1 MAKKKKSQNTV
12 DNRDKRFINE
22 VFDAAIRFARKKSTN
37 PNATKIYDL
46 ADPILKRRK
55 AAVYNLLPEVRE
67 RFGGLYDE
75 DGILN
80 AWGHECSA
88 MSHSMD
94 GADHLFHIN
103 LAIAMFMLDELKHSG
118 KLPQAYRYFNQD
130 QKALMSVPLPD
141 IYDPCHDEIVLRGM
155 MELIRERDPRD
166 NRYQTFINDVSA
178 KRTEPA
184 NHQIPE
190 LDAEDLSPRERFN
203 AVMSLIHPV
212 VKERAMKRFEEKYW
226 EFLRIFFECDA
237 PFYKEWTDCK
247 QQSNSIM
254 DECRVLNDK
263 IVEAK
268 KGKPKQ
274 APPKCVLTPQMA
286 KSLTEFP
293 SIGSNYALGKPG
305 GLLVDDMERLQMMAN
320 KGIDFEDK
328 AEEADRKRL
337 AIMLFAHVTQMIKC
351 EDAIESLGEDIAE
364 RFMDF
369 GVNDPYETC
378 FGYLCLLEAGSDIPW
393 TYNAAMA
400 ILMVA
405 ARKLPWNA
413 FAIEQQEDLEDED
426 EDEVDDYLEHLHER
440 ADADFAER
448 DATVPLDWNEK
459 KAELYRLGYLSKPL
473 YEPLEAPSPN
483 WKMNIPQLIFGLTGL
498 VMPRTVSDS
507 ADMAESFA
515 EAGVDEG
522 VAKGLELYLQL
533 AMDVQAQSKDWRR
546 NAGSSPFPFMEKLFD
561 QEEPSEPEASD
572 EDDVEEL
579 KAKLKQL
586 KEANA
591 DFREALYHAQ
601 REIEAVREDAAKVEA
616 QAASERT
623 ELAEL
628 RELVFTQA
636 NAEELDEPEAERAAA
651 DRFPYNTKKR
661 IVVFGGHDSWL
672 KAIRPLLPNVTF
684 VNREQRPNADMI
696 KAADVVWV
704 QANALSH
711 RSFYKIINV
720 VRTNQV
726 PIRYFGYASAMKC
739 AVQVLEDD
747 C

>member
-1 MAKKKKSQNTV
+1 MAKKKKSQNTIG
-12 DNRDKRFINE
+12 NRDKRFISE
-22 VFDAAIRFARKKSTN
+22 VFDAAIQFARKNTSS
-37 PNATKIYDL
+37 PSATKIYDL
-46 ADPILKRRK
+46 VDPILKRRK

-67 RFGGLYDE
+67 RFGHLYDE

-88 MSHSMD
+88 MSHSID
-94 GADHLFHIN
+94 GVDHLYHIN

-118 KLPQAYRYFNQD
+118 KLSQASRYFNQD
-130 QKALMSVPLPD
+130 QKALMSVSLPD

-155 MELIRERDPRD
+155 MELIQERDPRD
-166 NRYQTFINDVSA
+166 NKYQTFINDISA
-178 KRTEPA
+178 KRTVPVI
-184 NHQIPE
+184 HQMPE
-190 LDAEDLSPRERFN
+190 LDAWDLSPRERFN
-203 AVMSLIHPV
+203 AVMTLIHPV
-212 VKERAMKRFEEKYW
+212 VKERAMKRFEEKYC
-226 EFLRIFFECDA
+226 EFLKVFFECDA
-237 PFYKEWTDCK
+237 PFYKEWSDCK
-247 QQSNSIM
+247 EKSDSLM
-254 DECRVLNDK
+254 DECRALNDK
-263 IVEAK
+263 IVDAK
-268 KGKPKQ
+268 KGRLKQ
-274 APPKCVLTPQMA
+274 ALPKCVLTPQMA
-286 KSLTEFP
+286 KPLPQLPNISSSFDLGRP
-293 SIGSNYALGKPG
+293 GSRV
-305 GLLVDDMERLQMMAN
+305 VDDMERLQMMAT
-320 KGIDFEDK
+320 KGLGLEDQ
-328 AEEADRKRL
+328 AEEADKKRL
-337 AIMLFAHVTQMIKC
+337 AILFFANVTQMIKC
-351 EDAIESLGEDIAE
+351 EEAIESLGEDIAR
-364 RFMDF
+364 RFMNF
-369 GVNDPYETC
+369 EVNDPYETC

-400 ILMVA
+400 ILLAA

-413 FAIEQQEDLEDED
+413 FAIEQEEDLEDEFD
-426 EDEVDDYLEHLHER
+426 NEDDDDYLAHLHER
-440 ADADFAER
+440 TDADFAER
-448 DATVPLDWNEK
+448 EAMIPLDWNEK
-459 KAELYRLGYLSKPL
+459 KAELYRLGYQSSPL
-473 YEPLEAPSPN
+473 YEPLEAPSPG

-515 EAGVDEG
+515 AAGIDEG

-546 NAGSSPFPFMEKLFD
+546 DAQQQPFPFMDKYFEP
-561 QEEPSEPEASD
+561 EESSEPDD

-586 KEANA
+586 KDANA

-601 REIEAVREDAAKVEA
+601 REIESVKEDAAKVET

-636 NAEELDEPEAERAAA
+636 NAEELDEPEVEEKAA

-661 IVVFGGHDSWL
+661 IVVFGGHDTWL

-696 KAADVVWV
+696 KAADVVWI

-726 PIRYFGYASAMKC
+726 PIRYFGFASAMKC
-739 AVQVLEDD
+739 AMQVLEDD
-747 C
+747 A

>member
-1 MAKKKKSQNTV
+1 MAKKKKSQNTIG
-12 DNRDKRFINE
+12 NRDKRFISE
-22 VFDAAIRFARKKSTN
+22 VFDAAIQFARKNTSS
-37 PNATKIYDL
+37 PSATKIYDL
-46 ADPILKRRK
+46 VDLILKRRK

-67 RFGGLYDE
+67 RFGHLYDE

-88 MSHSMD
+88 MSHSID
-94 GADHLFHIN
+94 GVDHLYHIN

-118 KLPQAYRYFNQD
+118 KLLQASRYFNQD
-130 QKALMSVPLPD
+130 QKALMSVSLPD

-166 NRYQTFINDVSA
+166 NKYQAFINDISA
-178 KRTEPA
+178 KRTVPVI
-184 NHQIPE
+184 HQMPE
-190 LDAEDLSPRERFN
+190 LDAGDLSPRERFN
-203 AVMSLIHPV
+203 AVMTLIHPV

-237 PFYKEWTDCK
+237 PFYKEWSDCK
-247 QQSNSIM
+247 EKSDSLM
-254 DECRVLNDK
+254 DECRALNDK
-263 IVEAK
+263 IVDAK
-268 KGKPKQ
+268 KGRLKQ
-274 APPKCVLTPQMA
+274 ALPKCVLTPQMA
-286 KSLTEFP
+286 KPLPQLPNISSSFDLGRPGSLV
-293 SIGSNYALGKPG
+293 
-305 GLLVDDMERLQMMAN
+305 VDDMERLQMMAT
-320 KGIDFEDK
+320 KGLGLEDQ
-328 AEEADRKRL
+328 AEEADKKRL
-337 AIMLFAHVTQMIKC
+337 AILFFANVTQMIKC
-351 EDAIESLGEDIAE
+351 EEAIESLGEDIAR
-364 RFMDF
+364 RFMNF
-369 GVNDPYETC
+369 EVNDPYETC

-400 ILMVA
+400 ILLAA

-413 FAIEQQEDLEDED
+413 FAIEQEEYLEDEFDD
-426 EDEVDDYLEHLHER
+426 EDDDDYLAHLHER

-448 DATVPLDWNEK
+448 EAMIPLDWNEK
-459 KAELYRLGYLSKPL
+459 KAELYRLGYQSSPL
-473 YEPLEAPSPN
+473 YEPLEAPSPG

-515 EAGVDEG
+515 AAGIDEG

-546 NAGSSPFPFMEKLFD
+546 DAQQQPFPFMDKYFEP
-561 QEEPSEPEASD
+561 EESSEPDD

-586 KEANA
+586 KDANA

-601 REIEAVREDAAKVEA
+601 REIEAVKEDATKVEA

-636 NAEELDEPEAERAAA
+636 NAEQLDEPETERAAA
-651 DRFPYNTKKR
+651 DQFPYNTKKR
-661 IVVFGGHDSWL
+661 IVVFGGHDTWL

-696 KAADVVWV
+696 KAADVVWI

-739 AVQVLEDD
+739 AMQVLDD
-747 C
+747 DA

>member
-1 MAKKKKSQNTV
+1 MAKKKKSQNTIG
-12 DNRDKRFINE
+12 NRDKRFISE
-22 VFDAAIRFARKKSTN
+22 VFDAAIQFARKNTSS
-37 PNATKIYDL
+37 PSATKIYDL
-46 ADPILKRRK
+46 VDPILKRRK

-67 RFGGLYDE
+67 RFGHLYDE

-88 MSHSMD
+88 MSHSID
-94 GADHLFHIN
+94 GVDHLYHIN

-118 KLPQAYRYFNQD
+118 KLLQASRYFNQD
-130 QKALMSVPLPD
+130 QKALMSVSLPD

-166 NRYQTFINDVSA
+166 NKYQAFINDISA
-178 KRTEPA
+178 KRTVPVI
-184 NHQIPE
+184 HQMPE
-190 LDAEDLSPRERFN
+190 LDAGVLSPRERFN
-203 AVMSLIHPV
+203 AVMTLIHPV

-237 PFYKEWTDCK
+237 PFYKEWSDCK
-247 QQSNSIM
+247 EKSDSLM
-254 DECRVLNDK
+254 DECRALNDK
-263 IVEAK
+263 IVDAK
-268 KGKPKQ
+268 KGRLKQ
-274 APPKCVLTPQMA
+274 ALPKCVLTPQMA
-286 KSLTEFP
+286 KPLPQLPNISSSFDLGRP
-293 SIGSNYALGKPG
+293 GSRMA
-305 GLLVDDMERLQMMAN
+305 DDMERLQMMAT
-320 KGIDFEDK
+320 KGLGLEDQ
-328 AEEADRKRL
+328 AEEADKKRL
-337 AIMLFAHVTQMIKC
+337 AILFFANVTQMIKY
-351 EDAIESLGEDIAE
+351 EDAIESLSEDIAR
-364 RFMDF
+364 RFMNF
-369 GVNDPYETC
+369 EVNDPYETC

-400 ILMVA
+400 ILLAA

-413 FAIEQQEDLEDED
+413 FAIEQEEDLEDEFDD
-426 EDEVDDYLEHLHER
+426 EDDDDYLAHLHER
-440 ADADFAER
+440 TDADFAER
-448 DATVPLDWNEK
+448 EATIPLDWNEK
-459 KAELYRLGYLSKPL
+459 KAELYRLGYLSNPL
-473 YEPLEAPSPN
+473 YEPLEAPSPG

-515 EAGVDEG
+515 AAGIDEG

-546 NAGSSPFPFMEKLFD
+546 DAQQQPIPFMDKYFEP
-561 QEEPSEPEASD
+561 EEASEPDD

-586 KEANA
+586 KDANA

-601 REIEAVREDAAKVEA
+601 REIEAVKEDATKVEA

-636 NAEELDEPEAERAAA
+636 NAEQLDEPETERAAA
-651 DRFPYNTKKR
+651 DQFPYNTKKR
-661 IVVFGGHDSWL
+661 IVVFGGHDTWL

-696 KAADVVWV
+696 KAADVVWI

-739 AVQVLEDD
+739 AMQVLDD
-747 C
+747 DA

>member
-1 MAKKKKSQNTV
+1 MAKKKKSQNTIG
-12 DNRDKRFINE
+12 NRDKRFISE
-22 VFDAAIRFARKKSTN
+22 VFDAAIQFARKNTSS
-37 PNATKIYDL
+37 PSATKIYDL
-46 ADPILKRRK
+46 VDPILKRRK

-67 RFGGLYDE
+67 RFGHLYDE

-88 MSHSMD
+88 MSHSID
-94 GADHLFHIN
+94 GVDHLYHIN

-118 KLPQAYRYFNQD
+118 KLSQASRYFNQD
-130 QKALMSVPLPD
+130 QKALMSVSLPD

-166 NRYQTFINDVSA
+166 NKYQAFINDISA
-178 KRTEPA
+178 KRTVPVI
-184 NHQIPE
+184 HQMPE
-190 LDAEDLSPRERFN
+190 LDAGDLSPRERFN
-203 AVMSLIHPV
+203 AVMTLIHPV

-237 PFYKEWTDCK
+237 PFYKEWSDCK
-247 QQSNSIM
+247 EKSDSLM
-254 DECRVLNDK
+254 DECRALNDK
-263 IVEAK
+263 IVDAK
-268 KGKPKQ
+268 KGRLKQ
-274 APPKCVLTPQMA
+274 ALPKCVLTPQMA
-286 KSLTEFP
+286 KPLPQLPNISSSFDLGRP
-293 SIGSNYALGKPG
+293 GSRMA
-305 GLLVDDMERLQMMAN
+305 DDMESLQMMAT
-320 KGIDFEDK
+320 KGLGLEDQ
-328 AEEADRKRL
+328 AEEADKKRL
-337 AIMLFAHVTQMIKC
+337 AILFFANVTQMIKY
-351 EDAIESLGEDIAE
+351 EDAIESLSEDIAR
-364 RFMDF
+364 RFMNF
-369 GVNDPYETC
+369 EVNDPYETC

-400 ILMVA
+400 ILLAA

-413 FAIEQQEDLEDED
+413 FAIEQEEDLEDEFDD
-426 EDEVDDYLEHLHER
+426 EDDDDYLAHLHER
-440 ADADFAER
+440 TDTDFAER
-448 DATVPLDWNEK
+448 EAMIPLDWNEK
-459 KAELYRLGYLSKPL
+459 KAELYRLGYLSNPL
-473 YEPLEAPSPN
+473 YEPLEAPSPG

-515 EAGVDEG
+515 AAGIDEG

-546 NAGSSPFPFMEKLFD
+546 DAQQQPFPFMDKYFEP
-561 QEEPSEPEASD
+561 EESSEPDD

-586 KEANA
+586 KDANA

-601 REIEAVREDAAKVEA
+601 REIEAVKEDATKVEA

-636 NAEELDEPEAERAAA
+636 NAEQLDEPETERVAA
-651 DRFPYNTKKR
+651 DQFPYNTKKR
-661 IVVFGGHDSWL
+661 IVVFGGHDTWL

-696 KAADVVWV
+696 KAADVVWI

-739 AVQVLEDD
+739 AMQVLENDA
-747 C
+747 

>member
-1 MAKKKKSQNTV
+1 MAKKKKSQNTI
-12 DNRDKRFINE
+12 DNRDKRYINE
-22 VFDAAIRFARKKSTN
+22 VFDAAIRFARKNSTN

-67 RFGGLYDE
+67 RFGSLYDE

-94 GADHLFHIN
+94 GVDHLFHIN

-130 QKALMSVPLPD
+130 QKTLMSVPLPD

-166 NRYQTFINDVSA
+166 NNYQSFINDISA
-178 KRTEPA
+178 KRTEPVT
-184 NHQIPE
+184 HQMPE
-190 LDAEDLSPRERFN
+190 LDAGNLSPRERFN
-203 AVMSLIHPV
+203 GVMALIHPV

-237 PFYKEWTDCK
+237 PFYKEWADCK

-254 DECRVLNDK
+254 DECRVLNDR

-268 KGKPKQ
+268 KGKRKQ
-274 APPKCVLTPQMA
+274 TSPKCVMTPQMT
-286 KSLTEFP
+286 KPLTELPNISSSF
-293 SIGSNYALGKPG
+293 ILGKPG
-305 GLLVDDMERLQMMAN
+305 GLVVDDMERLQMMAN
-320 KGIDFEDK
+320 KGIGFEDK
-328 AEEADRKRL
+328 AEEADKKRL

-351 EDAIESLGEDIAE
+351 EDAIESLGEDIAG
-364 RFMDF
+364 RFLDF

-413 FAIEQQEDLEDED
+413 FAIEQQEDLVDD
-426 EDEVDDYLEHLHER
+426 DDDDVDDYLEHLHER

-448 DATVPLDWNEK
+448 EALVPLDWNEK
-459 KAELYRLGYLSKPL
+459 KAELYRLGYLSKPI

-515 EAGVDEG
+515 AAGIEEG

-546 NAGSSPFPFMEKLFD
+546 NAETPPFPFLDKFFEP
-561 QEEPSEPEASD
+561 EEPAVPEPDD
-572 EDDVEEL
+572 EDNVEEL

-586 KEANA
+586 KDANA
-591 DFREALYHAQ
+591 DFREALYQAQ
-601 REIEAVREDAAKVEA
+601 REIEAVKEDAAKVEA
-616 QAASERT
+616 QAAAERT

-628 RELVFTQA
+628 RELIFTQA
-636 NAEELDEPEAERAAA
+636 NAEEVDEPEAEKTAAE
-651 DRFPYNTKKR
+651 RFPYNTKKR
-661 IVVFGGHDSWL
+661 IVVFGGHDTWL

-696 KAADVVWV
+696 KAADVVWI

-739 AVQVLEDD
+739 AMQVLEDD
-747 C
+747 A

>member
-1 MAKKKKSQNTV
+1 MAMKKKSQNTI
-12 DNRDKRFINE
+12 DNRDKRFISE
-22 VFDAAIRFARKKSTN
+22 VFDAAIRFARKNSPN
-37 PNATKIYDL
+37 PSATKIYDL
-46 ADPILKRRK
+46 VDPILKRRK

-67 RFGGLYDE
+67 RFGHLYDE

-88 MSHSMD
+88 MSHSID
-94 GADHLFHIN
+94 GVDHLYHIN

-118 KLPQAYRYFNQD
+118 KLLQASRYFNQD
-130 QKALMSVPLPD
+130 QKALMSVSLPD

-155 MELIRERDPRD
+155 MELIQERDPRD
-166 NRYQTFINDVSA
+166 NKYQTFINDISA
-178 KRTEPA
+178 KRTVPVI
-184 NHQIPE
+184 HQMPE
-190 LDAEDLSPRERFN
+190 LDAGDLSPRERFN
-203 AVMSLIHPV
+203 AVMTLIHPV

-226 EFLRIFFECDA
+226 EFLKVFFECDA
-237 PFYKEWTDCK
+237 PFYKEWSDCK
-247 QQSNSIM
+247 EKSDSLM
-254 DECRVLNDK
+254 DECRALNDK
-263 IVEAK
+263 IVDAK
-268 KGKPKQ
+268 KGRLKQ
-274 APPKCVLTPQMA
+274 ALPKCVLTPQMT
-286 KSLTEFP
+286 KPLPQLPNISSSFD
-293 SIGSNYALGKPG
+293 LGRPG
-305 GLLVDDMERLQMMAN
+305 NLMVDDMERLQMMAT
-320 KGIDFEDK
+320 KGLGLEDQ
-328 AEEADRKRL
+328 AEEADKKRL
-337 AIMLFAHVTQMIKC
+337 AILLFANVTQMIKY
-351 EDAIESLGEDIAE
+351 EDAIESLGEDIAG
-364 RFMDF
+364 RFMNF
-369 GVNDPYETC
+369 EVNDPYETC

-400 ILMVA
+400 ILLAA

-413 FAIEQQEDLEDED
+413 FAIEQEEDLEDEFDD
-426 EDEVDDYLEHLHER
+426 EDDDDYLEHLHER

-448 DATVPLDWNEK
+448 EAMIPLDWNEK
-459 KAELYRLGYLSKPL
+459 KAELYRLGYLSNPL
-473 YEPLEAPSPN
+473 YEPLEAPSPG

-515 EAGVDEG
+515 AAGIDEG

-546 NAGSSPFPFMEKLFD
+546 DAQQQPFPFMDKFFEP
-561 QEEPSEPEASD
+561 EETSEPAD

-579 KAKLKQL
+579 KTKLKQL
-586 KEANA
+586 KKANA
-591 DFREALYHAQ
+591 DFREALYHAR
-601 REIEAVREDAAKVEA
+601 REIESVKEDAAKVET

-636 NAEELDEPEAERAAA
+636 NAEELDEPETERVAA
-651 DRFPYNTKKR
+651 DQFPYNTKKR
-661 IVVFGGHDSWL
+661 IVVFGGHDTWL

-696 KAADVVWV
+696 KAADVVWI

-726 PIRYFGYASAMKC
+726 PIRYFGFASAMKC
-739 AVQVLEDD
+739 AMQVLEDD
-747 C
+747 A

>member
-1 MAKKKKSQNTV
+1 MAKKKKSQNTI
-12 DNRDKRFINE
+12 DNRDKRYINE
-22 VFDAAIRFARKKSTN
+22 VFDAAIRFARKNSTN

-67 RFGGLYDE
+67 RFGSLYDE

-94 GADHLFHIN
+94 GVDHLFHIN

-118 KLPQAYRYFNQD
+118 KLPQAYRYFNRD
-130 QKALMSVPLPD
+130 QKALMSVSLPD

-166 NRYQTFINDVSA
+166 NNYQSFINDISA
-178 KRTEPA
+178 KRTEPVI
-184 NHQIPE
+184 HQMPE
-190 LDAEDLSPRERFN
+190 LDDGDLSPRERFN
-203 AVMSLIHPV
+203 AVMALIHPV

-237 PFYKEWTDCK
+237 PFYKEWADCK

-254 DECRVLNDK
+254 DECRVLNDR

-268 KGKPKQ
+268 KGKRKQ
-274 APPKCVLTPQMA
+274 TPPKCVMTPQMA
-286 KSLTEFP
+286 KPLTELP
-293 SIGSNYALGKPG
+293 NISGSFILGKPG
-305 GLLVDDMERLQMMAN
+305 GLVVDDMERLQMMAN
-320 KGIDFEDK
+320 KGIGFEDK
-328 AEEADRKRL
+328 AEEADKKRL

-351 EDAIESLGEDIAE
+351 EDAIESLGEDIAG

-413 FAIEQQEDLEDED
+413 FAIEQQEDLVDD
-426 EDEVDDYLEHLHER
+426 DDDDVDDYLEHLHER

-448 DATVPLDWNEK
+448 EALVPLDWNEK
-459 KAELYRLGYLSKPL
+459 KAELYRLGYLSKPI

-515 EAGVDEG
+515 AAGIEEG

-546 NAGSSPFPFMEKLFD
+546 NAETPPFPFLDKFFEP
-561 QEEPSEPEASD
+561 EEPAVPEPD
-572 EDDVEEL
+572 NEDNIEEL

-586 KEANA
+586 KDANA
-591 DFREALYHAQ
+591 DFREALYQAQ
-601 REIEAVREDAAKVEA
+601 REIEAVKDDAAKVEA
-616 QAASERT
+616 QAAAERT

-628 RELVFTQA
+628 RELIFTQA
-636 NAEELDEPEAERAAA
+636 NAEEVDEPEAEKTTAE
-651 DRFPYNTKKR
+651 RFPYNTKKR
-661 IVVFGGHDSWL
+661 IVVFGGHDTWL

-696 KAADVVWV
+696 KAADVVWI

-739 AVQVLEDD
+739 AMQVLEDD
-747 C
+747 A

>member
-1 MAKKKKSQNTV
+1 MAKKKKSQNTIG
-12 DNRDKRFINE
+12 NRDKRFISE
-22 VFDAAIRFARKKSTN
+22 VFDAAIQFARKNTSS
-37 PNATKIYDL
+37 PSATKIYDL
-46 ADPILKRRK
+46 VDPILKRRK

-67 RFGGLYDE
+67 RFGHLYDE

-88 MSHSMD
+88 MSHSID
-94 GADHLFHIN
+94 GVDHLYHIN

-118 KLPQAYRYFNQD
+118 KLLQASRYFNQD
-130 QKALMSVPLPD
+130 QKALMSVSLPD

-166 NRYQTFINDVSA
+166 NKYQAFINDISA
-178 KRTEPA
+178 KRTVPVI
-184 NHQIPE
+184 HQMPE
-190 LDAEDLSPRERFN
+190 LDAGDLSPRERFN
-203 AVMSLIHPV
+203 AVMTLIHPV

-237 PFYKEWTDCK
+237 PFYKEWLDCK
-247 QQSNSIM
+247 EKSDSLM
-254 DECRVLNDK
+254 DECRALNDK
-263 IVEAK
+263 IVDAK
-268 KGKPKQ
+268 KGRLKQ
-274 APPKCVLTPQMA
+274 ALPKCVLTPQMA
-286 KSLTEFP
+286 KPLPQLPNISSSFDLGRPGSLV
-293 SIGSNYALGKPG
+293 
-305 GLLVDDMERLQMMAN
+305 VDDMERLQMMAT
-320 KGIDFEDK
+320 KGLGLEDQ
-328 AEEADRKRL
+328 AEEADKKRL
-337 AIMLFAHVTQMIKC
+337 AILFFANVTQMIKC
-351 EDAIESLGEDIAE
+351 EEAIESLGEDIAR
-364 RFMDF
+364 RFMNF
-369 GVNDPYETC
+369 EVNDPYETC

-400 ILMVA
+400 ILLAA

-413 FAIEQQEDLEDED
+413 FAIEQEEYLEDEFDD
-426 EDEVDDYLEHLHER
+426 EDDDDYLAHLHER

-448 DATVPLDWNEK
+448 EAMIPLDWNEK
-459 KAELYRLGYLSKPL
+459 KAELYRLGYQSSPL
-473 YEPLEAPSPN
+473 YEPLEAPSPG

-515 EAGVDEG
+515 AAGIDEG

-546 NAGSSPFPFMEKLFD
+546 DAQQQPFPFMDKYFEP
-561 QEEPSEPEASD
+561 EESSEPDD

-586 KEANA
+586 KDANA

-601 REIEAVREDAAKVEA
+601 REIEAVKEDATKVEA

-636 NAEELDEPEAERAAA
+636 NAEQLDEPETERAAA
-651 DRFPYNTKKR
+651 DQFPYNTKKR
-661 IVVFGGHDSWL
+661 IVVFGGHDTWL

-696 KAADVVWV
+696 KAADVVWI

-739 AVQVLEDD
+739 AMQVLDD
-747 C
+747 DA

>member
-1 MAKKKKSQNTV
+1 MAKKKKSQNTI
-12 DNRDKRFINE
+12 DNRDKRFISE
-22 VFDAAIRFARKKSTN
+22 VFDAAIRFARKNTSS
-37 PNATKIYDL
+37 PSATKIYDL
-46 ADPILKRRK
+46 VDPILKRRK
-55 AAVYNLLPEVRE
+55 TAVYNLLSEVRE
-67 RFGGLYDE
+67 RFGHLYDE

-88 MSHSMD
+88 KSHSID
-94 GADHLFHIN
+94 GVDHLYHIN

-118 KLPQAYRYFNQD
+118 KLSQASRYFNQD
-130 QKALMSVPLPD
+130 QKALMSVSLPD

-155 MELIRERDPRD
+155 MELIQERDPRD
-166 NRYQTFINDVSA
+166 NKYQAFINDISA
-178 KRTEPA
+178 KRTVPVI
-184 NHQIPE
+184 HQMPE
-190 LDAEDLSPRERFN
+190 LDAGDLSPRERFN
-203 AVMSLIHPV
+203 AVMTLIHPV

-226 EFLRIFFECDA
+226 EFLKVFFECDA
-237 PFYKEWTDCK
+237 PFYKEWSDCK
-247 QQSNSIM
+247 EKSDSLM
-254 DECRVLNDK
+254 DECRALNDK
-263 IVEAK
+263 IVDAK
-268 KGKPKQ
+268 KGRLKQ
-274 APPKCVLTPQMA
+274 AQPKCVLTPQMA
-286 KSLTEFP
+286 KPLPQLPNISSSFDLGRPGSLMT
-293 SIGSNYALGKPG
+293 
-305 GLLVDDMERLQMMAN
+305 DDMERLQMMAT
-320 KGIDFEDK
+320 KGLGLEDQ
-328 AEEADRKRL
+328 AEEADKKRL
-337 AIMLFAHVTQMIKC
+337 AILLFANVTQMIKY
-351 EDAIESLGEDIAE
+351 EDAIESLGEDIAR
-364 RFMDF
+364 RFMNF
-369 GVNDPYETC
+369 EVNDPYETC

-400 ILMVA
+400 VLLAA

-413 FAIEQQEDLEDED
+413 FAIEQEENLEDEFDD
-426 EDEVDDYLEHLHER
+426 EDDADYLTHLHER
-440 ADADFAER
+440 TDADFAER
-448 DATVPLDWNEK
+448 EAMIPLDWNEK
-459 KAELYRLGYLSKPL
+459 KAELYRLDYQSNPL
-473 YEPLEAPSPN
+473 YEPLEAPSPG

-498 VMPRTVSDS
+498 VMPRAVSDS

-515 EAGVDEG
+515 AAGIDEG

-533 AMDVQAQSKDWRR
+533 AMDVQVQSKDWRR
-546 NAGSSPFPFMEKLFD
+546 DAQQQQPFPFMDKFFEP
-561 QEEPSEPEASD
+561 EETSEPDD

-586 KEANA
+586 KDANA

-601 REIEAVREDAAKVEA
+601 REIESVKEDAAKVET

-636 NAEELDEPEAERAAA
+636 NAEQLDEPETERAAA
-651 DRFPYNTKKR
+651 DQFPYNTKKR
-661 IVVFGGHDSWL
+661 IVVFGGHDTWL

-696 KAADVVWV
+696 KAADVVWI

-739 AVQVLEDD
+739 AMQVLDD
-747 C
+747 DA

>member
-1 MAKKKKSQNTV
+1 MAKKKKSQNTI
-12 DNRDKRFINE
+12 DNRDKRYINE
-22 VFDAAIRFARKKSTN
+22 VFDAAIRFARKNSTN

-67 RFGGLYDE
+67 RFGSLYDE

-94 GADHLFHIN
+94 GVDHLFHIN

-118 KLPQAYRYFNQD
+118 KLPQAYRYFNRD
-130 QKALMSVPLPD
+130 QKALMSVSLPD

-166 NRYQTFINDVSA
+166 NNYQSFINDISA
-178 KRTEPA
+178 KRTEPVI
-184 NHQIPE
+184 HQMPE
-190 LDAEDLSPRERFN
+190 LDDGDLSPRERFN
-203 AVMSLIHPV
+203 AVMALIHPV

-237 PFYKEWTDCK
+237 PFYKEWADCK

-254 DECRVLNDK
+254 DECRVLNDR

-268 KGKPKQ
+268 KGKRKQ
-274 APPKCVLTPQMA
+274 TPPKCVMTPQMA
-286 KSLTEFP
+286 KPLTELP
-293 SIGSNYALGKPG
+293 NISGSFILGKPG
-305 GLLVDDMERLQMMAN
+305 GLVVDDMERLQMMAN
-320 KGIDFEDK
+320 KGIGFEDK
-328 AEEADRKRL
+328 AEEADKKRL

-351 EDAIESLGEDIAE
+351 EDAIESLGEDIAG

-413 FAIEQQEDLEDED
+413 FAIEQQEDLVDD
-426 EDEVDDYLEHLHER
+426 DDDDVDDYLEHLHER
-440 ADADFAER
+440 ADTDFAER
-448 DATVPLDWNEK
+448 EALVPLDWNEK
-459 KAELYRLGYLSKPL
+459 KAELYRLGYLSKPI

-515 EAGVDEG
+515 AAGIEEG

-546 NAGSSPFPFMEKLFD
+546 NAETPPFPFLDKFFEP
-561 QEEPSEPEASD
+561 EEPAVPEPD
-572 EDDVEEL
+572 NEDNIEEL

-586 KEANA
+586 KDANA
-591 DFREALYHAQ
+591 DFREALYQAQ
-601 REIEAVREDAAKVEA
+601 REIEAVKDDAAKVEA
-616 QAASERT
+616 QAAAERT

-628 RELVFTQA
+628 RELIFTQA
-636 NAEELDEPEAERAAA
+636 NAEEVDEPEAEKTTAE
-651 DRFPYNTKKR
+651 RFPYNTKKR
-661 IVVFGGHDSWL
+661 IVVFGGHDTWL

-696 KAADVVWV
+696 KAADVVWI

-739 AVQVLEDD
+739 AMQVLEDD
-747 C
+747 A

>member
-1 MAKKKKSQNTV
+1 MAKKKKSQNTIG
-12 DNRDKRFINE
+12 NRDKRFISE
-22 VFDAAIRFARKKSTN
+22 VFDAAIQFARKNTSS
-37 PNATKIYDL
+37 PSATKIYDL
-46 ADPILKRRK
+46 VDPILKRRK

-67 RFGGLYDE
+67 RFRHLYDE

-88 MSHSMD
+88 MSHSID
-94 GADHLFHIN
+94 GVDHLYHIN

-118 KLPQAYRYFNQD
+118 KLSQASRYFNQD
-130 QKALMSVPLPD
+130 QKALMSVSLPD

-166 NRYQTFINDVSA
+166 NKYQAFINDISA
-178 KRTEPA
+178 KRTVPVI
-184 NHQIPE
+184 HQMPE
-190 LDAEDLSPRERFN
+190 LDAGDLSPRERFN
-203 AVMSLIHPV
+203 AVMTLIHPV

-237 PFYKEWTDCK
+237 PFYKEWSDCK
-247 QQSNSIM
+247 EKSDSLM
-254 DECRVLNDK
+254 DECRALNDK
-263 IVEAK
+263 IVDAK
-268 KGKPKQ
+268 KGRLKQ
-274 APPKCVLTPQMA
+274 ALPKCVLTPQMA
-286 KSLTEFP
+286 KPLPQLPNISSSFDLGRP
-293 SIGSNYALGKPG
+293 GSRMA
-305 GLLVDDMERLQMMAN
+305 DDMESLQMMAT
-320 KGIDFEDK
+320 KGLGLEDQ
-328 AEEADRKRL
+328 AEEADKKRL
-337 AIMLFAHVTQMIKC
+337 AILFFANVTQMIKY
-351 EDAIESLGEDIAE
+351 EDAIESLSEDIAR
-364 RFMDF
+364 RFMNF
-369 GVNDPYETC
+369 EVNDPYETC

-400 ILMVA
+400 ILLAA

-413 FAIEQQEDLEDED
+413 FAIEQEEDLEDEFDD
-426 EDEVDDYLEHLHER
+426 EDDDDYLAHLHER
-440 ADADFAER
+440 TDTDFAER
-448 DATVPLDWNEK
+448 EAMIPLDWNEK
-459 KAELYRLGYLSKPL
+459 KAELYRLGYLSNPL
-473 YEPLEAPSPN
+473 YEPLEAPSPG

-515 EAGVDEG
+515 AAGIDEG

-546 NAGSSPFPFMEKLFD
+546 DAQQQPFPFMDKYFEP
-561 QEEPSEPEASD
+561 EESSEPDD

-586 KEANA
+586 KDANA

-601 REIEAVREDAAKVEA
+601 REIEAVKEDATKVEA

-636 NAEELDEPEAERAAA
+636 NAEQLDEPETERVAA
-651 DRFPYNTKKR
+651 DQFPYNTKKR
-661 IVVFGGHDSWL
+661 IVVFGGHDTWL

-696 KAADVVWV
+696 KAADVVWI

-739 AVQVLEDD
+739 AMQVLENDA
-747 C
+747 

>member
-1 MAKKKKSQNTV
+1 MAKKKKSQNTI
-12 DNRDKRFINE
+12 DNRDKRFISE
-22 VFDAAIRFARKKSTN
+22 VFDAAIQFARKNTSS
-37 PNATKIYDL
+37 PSATKIYDL
-46 ADPILKRRK
+46 VDPILKRRK

-67 RFGGLYDE
+67 RFGHLYDE

-88 MSHSMD
+88 MSHSID
-94 GADHLFHIN
+94 GVDHLYHIN

-118 KLPQAYRYFNQD
+118 KLSQASRYFNQD
-130 QKALMSVPLPD
+130 QKALMSVSLPD

-166 NRYQTFINDVSA
+166 NKYQAFINDISA
-178 KRTEPA
+178 KRTVPVI
-184 NHQIPE
+184 HQMPE
-190 LDAEDLSPRERFN
+190 LDAGDLSPRERFN
-203 AVMSLIHPV
+203 AVMTLIHPV

-237 PFYKEWTDCK
+237 PFYKEWSDCK
-247 QQSNSIM
+247 EKSDSLM
-254 DECRVLNDK
+254 DECRALNDK
-263 IVEAK
+263 IVDAK
-268 KGKPKQ
+268 KGRLKQ
-274 APPKCVLTPQMA
+274 ALPKCVLTPQMA
-286 KSLTEFP
+286 KPLPQLPNISSSFDLGRP
-293 SIGSNYALGKPG
+293 GSRMA
-305 GLLVDDMERLQMMAN
+305 DDMERLQMTAT
-320 KGIDFEDK
+320 KGLGLEDQ
-328 AEEADRKRL
+328 AEEADKKRL
-337 AIMLFAHVTQMIKC
+337 AILFFANVTQMIKY
-351 EDAIESLGEDIAE
+351 EDAIESLSEDIAR
-364 RFMDF
+364 RFMNF
-369 GVNDPYETC
+369 EVNDPYETC

-400 ILMVA
+400 ILLAA

-413 FAIEQQEDLEDED
+413 FAIEQEEDLEDEFDD
-426 EDEVDDYLEHLHER
+426 EDDDDYLAHLHER
-440 ADADFAER
+440 TDTDFAER
-448 DATVPLDWNEK
+448 EAMIPLDWNEK
-459 KAELYRLGYLSKPL
+459 KAELYRLGYLSNPL
-473 YEPLEAPSPN
+473 YEPLEAPSPG

-515 EAGVDEG
+515 AAGIDEG

-546 NAGSSPFPFMEKLFD
+546 DAQQQPFPFMDKYFEP
-561 QEEPSEPEASD
+561 EESSEPDD

-586 KEANA
+586 KDANA

-601 REIEAVREDAAKVEA
+601 REIEAVKEDATKVEA

-636 NAEELDEPEAERAAA
+636 NAEQLDEPETERVAA
-651 DRFPYNTKKR
+651 DQFPYNTKKR
-661 IVVFGGHDSWL
+661 IVVFGGHDTWL

-696 KAADVVWV
+696 KAADVVWI

-739 AVQVLEDD
+739 AMQVLENDA
-747 C
+747 